1 MSNNYSF
8 MILAD
13 GSIYC
18 AAANLKSNKVS
29 FDKDCLIGD
38 YTIGSIKNGL
48 IQEKT
53 WVRICSVLVIGFS
66 HANVRNMYKNEYFPL
81 ITTLDYDSMDTAA
94 KPILNHQYNNWDTGF
109 YGSQTQSFRFTGS
122 AEISTGW
129 RNASPSGY
137 PSLSFS
143 TDESNGGSKLPF
155 ILKDDGIYVGLNES
169 DPVDFVYMHIGFPGD
184 DVVQDIGM
192 IIQSEKDIEV
202 SYPKTWK
209 DDYHYEIAEYNETEY
224 PNWRCSLGESDL
236 EYIIPVSDDGLK
248 VKFAI

>member
-29 FDKDCLIGD
+29 FDKDCLIGNH
-38 YTIGSIKNGL
+38 TIGSIKNGL

-66 HANVRNMYKNEYFPL
+66 HANVMGMITSEYFPL
-81 ITTLDYDSMDTAA
+81 ITTLAYDSMDIAA

-109 YGSQTQSFRFTGS
+109 YSSQTQSFQFRGS
-122 AEISTGW
+122 EWIISGW
-129 RNASPSGY
+129 PNDFPSGY

-143 TDESNGGSKLPF
+143 TDESNGGSELPF
-155 ILKDDGIYVGLNES
+155 ILKDDGIYVGLNDL
-169 DPVDFVYMHIGFPGD
+169 DPINSVYMHIGLPDGD
-184 DVVQDIGM
+184 DVQDIGM
-192 IIQSEKDIEV
+192 IIQSEKNISVHSPDIWYINGHTI
-202 SYPKTWK
+202 S
-209 DDYHYEIAEYNETEY
+209 DYDNTTS
-224 PNWRCSLGESDL
+224 PNWRCQAGPQG
-236 EYIIPVSDDGLK
+236 YIDPVSDGGLK
-248 VKFAI
+248 VEFSI